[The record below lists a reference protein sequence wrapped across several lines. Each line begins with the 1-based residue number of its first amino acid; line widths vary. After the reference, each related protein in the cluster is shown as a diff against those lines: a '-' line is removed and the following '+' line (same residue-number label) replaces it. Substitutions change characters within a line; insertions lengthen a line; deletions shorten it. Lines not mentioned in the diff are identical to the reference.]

1 MAYNFK
7 NCDWDQLFLFPP
19 DIRDWLLQDHLV
31 RFITEIVS
39 RLDLSPFYSR
49 YNPEG
54 DGRPAY
60 HPAMMTALYFY
71 SCCSG
76 ERSSRRIERLCI
88 ESVPYRVVSGGL
100 QPDHT
105 TISRFRKKFASGL
118 SALFLQIITLCRKV
132 INGRV
137 RIDLET
143 IQGFPD
149 KKTCIVDTAQ
159 GNDAVEH
166 VGMPEKEI
174 CRVISPHAASGREE
188 TAPTAGMMTH
198 KGNEFFN
205 NITVVIVVA
214 LSPVRRGFPGIEPC
228 LPVDAVHGVEP
239 DDPPFK
245 KGGACF
251 NHPEILIFVKS
262 SSRRGK
268 NYNRFPVMAVDLTL
282 HIPPDPWAEK
292 LMILNIHRQHPVL
305 CSLGYIGRGMLKRL

>member
-19 DIRDWLLQDHLV
+19 DIRDWLPQDHLV

-118 SALFLQIITLCRKV
+118 SALFLQIITLCRKAGLCTLNTV
-132 INGRV
+132 S
-137 RIDLET
+137 
-143 IQGFPD
+143 PD
-149 KKTCIVDTAQ
+149 GKTSC
-159 GNDAVEH
+159 
-166 VGMPEKEI
+166 
-174 CRVISPHAASGREE
+174 
-188 TAPTAGMMTH
+188 TAPAAEGTNCLRTCP
-198 KGNEFFN
+198 
-205 NITVVIVVA
+205 
-214 LSPVRRGFPGIEPC
+214 PVRGGFASCGRSRKAFVRKTRRKPG
-228 LPVDAVHGVEP
+228 
-239 DDPPFK
+239 
-245 KGGACF
+245 
-251 NHPEILIFVKS
+251 
-262 SSRRGK
+262 SRR
-268 NYNRFPVMAVDLTL
+268 R
-282 HIPPDPWAEK
+282 
-292 LMILNIHRQHPVL
+292 R
-305 CSLGYIGRGMLKRL
+305 